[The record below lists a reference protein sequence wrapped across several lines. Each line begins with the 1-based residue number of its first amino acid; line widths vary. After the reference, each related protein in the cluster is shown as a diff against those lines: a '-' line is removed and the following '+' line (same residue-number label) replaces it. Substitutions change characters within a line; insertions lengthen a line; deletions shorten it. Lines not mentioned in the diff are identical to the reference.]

1 MSERSQRTT
10 LVTGGTG
17 FVGGHLLPL
26 LDRTI
31 LTTRNVER
39 ARQKAG
45 AHGDEFLQWSD
56 DFHIDPDSSIDSVVN
71 LMGESI
77 AEGRWNAQK
86 KQRIRTSRIDATDRL
101 VDQILGL
108 KKKPSVLVAA
118 SAVGIYGDAGEDM
131 VDESY
136 PAAAGFLPDV
146 CADWEAANMRLSDHG
161 VRVVLLRIG
170 IVLGRE
176 GGAMSKLVPMFKLGL
191 GGKLG
196 DGKHYVPWIHVADLA
211 AMIQWSIDSPDVKG
225 VVNASAPNPVTNAQM
240 TSSLAKALGRFAIL
254 PAPKFGLRLVFGEFA
269 DSLFSSQRA
278 VPKAALDGGF
288 DFRFANIDQA
298 IQDIVSK

>member
-45 AHGDEFLQWSD
+45 THGDEFLQWSD

-71 LMGESI
+71 
-77 AEGRWNAQK
+77 
-86 KQRIRTSRIDATDRL
+86 
-101 VDQILGL
+101 
-108 KKKPSVLVAA
+108 AA
-118 SAVGIYGDAGEDM
+118 SAVGIYGDAGEDV

-170 IVLGRE
+170 IVLGRQ

-211 AMIQWSIDSPDVKG
+211 AMIQWLIDSPDVKG
-225 VVNASAPNPVTNAQM
+225 VVNATAPNPVTNAQM

-269 DSLFSSQRA
+269 DSLFSSQRV

-288 DFRFANIDQA
+288 DFRFDRAGYRRCQLESSIELWPRSLDPVS
-298 IQDIVSK
+298 IVVSKRIAGVRSCGIDSRSGCPY